1 MKKLL
6 ISLLFIISAVS
17 ISAQYYNPYYI
28 NPYANRQ
35 SLQNAY
41 EAGRKAMEEAIAQ
54 KKARDKQDPILC
66 NARIGDAIANRN
78 FTLAEEW
85 ACYLVNID
93 KKKGYYNMGLIKSLQ
108 GDLSA
113 AKTYL
118 RLGIKAGE
126 RQKCQNYL
134 DFLDKNGLPTEEQID
149 NCVQYHKNLKVQSEI
164 MSYQIVNNAWGNI
177 GGSNSSG
184 NTNRRECP
192 SCRGSK
198 KGTDKIIYSP
208 DYTGNQANEYC
219 RICNSWSSPHS
230 HHTPS
235 CSVCY
240 GRGYIE

>member
-6 ISLLFIISAVS
+6 ILLLSIVCSMQ
-17 ISAQYYNPYYI
+17 ISAQYYNPYY
-28 NPYANRQ
+28 NPYVSRQ

-41 EAGRKAMEEAIAQ
+41 EAGYKMMEEELAR
-54 KKARDKQDPILC
+54 KEARDKQDPIRC
-66 NARIGDAIANRN
+66 NARIVDAIANRN

-85 ACYLVNID
+85 ACYLVEID
-93 KKKGYYNMGLIKSLQ
+93 KKNGYYNMGVIKSLQ
-108 GDLSA
+108 GDLYA

-126 RQKCQNYL
+126 KQKCQNYL
-134 DFLDKNGLPTEEQID
+134 DFLDKNGLPTEEQI
-149 NCVQYHKNLKVQSEI
+149 NNFVQNHKNLKMQAEI

-198 KGTDKIIYSP
+198 KGTDQIIYRP

-219 RICNSWSSPHS
+219 RICNSWTSPHS
-230 HHTPS
+230 HHTPN